1 LIAYPKATN
10 TLGDFTHFPHHWV
23 KFHCIQTFFMIL
35 YSSALLYACFLSPV
49 FAQISPIN
57 YAALFEQQV
66 DKRLEVPD
74 FERARYAGLLNQSL
88 AAASIH
94 LDSRQFILLVDAS
107 DSVQAAMLF
116 LIAPDGTFHYIG
128 ASPVS
133 TGKPGRIEHFKTPP
147 GVYLHSTANPDY
159 RAEGTKNEFGIRG
172 YGAKGMRVYDFGW
185 QPAIRGWGKG
195 GPGIIRFQVHAT
207 DPDQLERLLG
217 VAHSKGCV
225 RIPATLNTFLDR
237 YGILD
242 AEYESEQKAGRTS
255 RVLIPGREPTPLA
268 GKYLIVIDSG
278 QLERPAWSPLP
289 AALRK
294 TN

>member
-1 LIAYPKATN
+1 MIAYPIASN
-10 TLGDFTHFPHHWV
+10 TLGDFTHFPQHWV
-23 KFHCIQTFFMIL
+23 KFHAIQTCLMRL
-35 YSSALLYACFLSPV
+35 YSRALLLAIFLSPIT
-49 FAQISPIN
+49 AQIPPIN

-74 FERARYAGLLNQSL
+74 FERSRYASLLSQSL
-88 AAASIH
+88 LAASIN
-94 LDSRQFILLVDAS
+94 LDSQQFILLVDAS

-116 LIAPDGTFHYIG
+116 LIAPNGSFQYIG

-133 TGKPGRIEHFKTPP
+133 TGKPGRIEYFKTPP
-147 GVYLHSTANPDY
+147 GVYLHSISNPDY

-195 GPGIIRFQVHAT
+195 GPGLIRFQVHAT

-225 RIPATLNTFLDR
+225 RIPATLNTFLDN

-242 AEYESEQKAGRTS
+242 AEYESEAKAGRTS
-255 RVLIPGREPTPLA
+255 RVLLPGREPSPLA

-278 QLERPAWSPLP
+278 QLKRPAWSPLP